1 VNGARIVV
9 DGYNLLLPRGTG
21 IATYT
26 LNLIGVLKQLGAQV
40 DILAPVHFR
49 PNRKWPDL
57 TEIRLFEGLPAAK
70 VPSWMQWAVN
80 AGDFVSSIGGC
91 RPVRV
96 RPRGV
101 ASGAARAQIP
111 AGTDVHVVNRLV
123 EQAHAHF
130 DVLGQ
135 PLDVA
140 MDAKAD
146 LFHCTYQL
154 PIRVKRAANI
164 YTIHDL
170 IPLRLPGTTQDNK
183 RHTFRLLTH
192 LARHADHIVTVSE
205 HSRRDIIELLGV
217 PEDRVTNTYQ
227 AVEIPPDVLARPP
240 DETARIIENL
250 FGLDYQGYFLFFGA
264 IEPKKNVLR
273 LIDAYLGSGVAAPLV
288 VVGAAAWMADR
299 EMERLSDPHLESLHI
314 SGSEI
319 RRRRRVRHIGY
330 LPREFL
336 YALTQGARAVVFPSL
351 YEGFG
356 LPVLE
361 AMLLGA
367 PVITSNTSSLP
378 EVAGD
383 AAIFVNPYDQNCLSN
398 AIRTLDADADL
409 RAELARRGREQART
423 FGRNSYMRRLSAL
436 YGKLI

>member
-1 VNGARIVV
+1 VNNPRIIV

-26 LNLIGVLKQLGAQV
+26 RNLISVLKQLGSQV
-40 DILAPVHFR
+40 DVLAPVYFR
-49 PNRKWPDL
+49 PSRKWTDL
-57 TEIRLFEGLPAAK
+57 TEVRLVEGLPAAN
-70 VPSWMQWAVN
+70 VSGWMQWAVSV
-80 AGDFVSSIGGC
+80 GDFFSSLGGC
-91 RPVRV
+91 QPVQM
-96 RPRGV
+96 RPRGI
-101 ASGAARAQIP
+101 ASGVAPAQLP
-111 AGTDVHVVNRLV
+111 GGLDLHLVNRLV

-130 DVLGQ
+130 TVLGQ
-135 PLDVA
+135 PLDVT

-154 PIRVKRAANI
+154 PIRVKRAVNI

-170 IPLRLPGTTQDNK
+170 IPLRLPGTTRDNK
-183 RHTFRLLTH
+183 RSTFRLLTH

-227 AVEIPPDVLARPP
+227 AVEIPPAVAARSP
-240 DETARIIENL
+240 DETARLIENL

-288 VVGAAAWMADR
+288 VVGAAAWLADR
-299 EMERLSDPHLESLHI
+299 EMERLQDPQLESLHI
-314 SGSEI
+314 NGSEI

-336 YALTQGARAVVFPSL
+336 FALIQGARGVVFPSL

-367 PVITSNTSSLP
+367 PVVTSNISSLP

-383 AAIFVNPYDQNCLSN
+383 AAILVDPYDQNDLSN
-398 AIRTLDADADL
+398 AIRALDANADL
-409 RAELARRGREQART
+409 RTELARRGREQARS
-423 FGRNSYMRRLSAL
+423 FGRENYIRRLSAL
-436 YGKLI
+436 YGKLL